1 MTLTFSSEAVVAG
14 GVEFL
19 RDRFPRVRDLKR
31 HRRTVSCHVP
41 DERVSVILGHVLANK
56 RRIGLVEFGFKE
68 TSLDDVFIKFASEE
82 TTPTTAECTGPGGL
96 ALAPLGPVE
105 SAPVGEEGSYQ
116 STL

>member
-41 DERVSVILGHVLANK
+41 DERVSVILGHVLANRK
-56 RRIGLVEFGFKE
+56 RVGIVDFSFKE

-82 TTPTTAECTGPGGL
+82 ATATG
-96 ALAPLGPVE
+96 VE
-105 SAPVGEEGSYQ
+105 SAPVAEGSG
-116 STL
+116 